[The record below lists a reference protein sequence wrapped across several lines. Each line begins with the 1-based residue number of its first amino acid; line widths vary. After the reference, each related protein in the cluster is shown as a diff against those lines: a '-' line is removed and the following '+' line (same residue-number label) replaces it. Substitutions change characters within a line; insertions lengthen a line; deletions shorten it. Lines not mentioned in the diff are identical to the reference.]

1 MFGQKLTNKNESATV
16 FFLQIL
22 GTKQGLTEFLPSDG
36 TTNFAHGYPSF
47 SVSIGVLFRGKPA
60 ASTVVRV

>member
-1 MFGQKLTNKNESATV
+1 MVSPLEPN
-16 FFLQIL
+16 LQNFTL
-22 GTKQGLTEFLPSDG
+22 LDG

-60 ASTVVRV
+60 ASTVVSVCSYCSWTI